1 MATSMIVITGPTASG
16 KTSRAVDVAHAVN
29 GEIISADSRQIY
41 CGMDLGTGKDLDE
54 YGDITYHMIDIC
66 PAGYRYN
73 LFEFLRDEAIVR
85 NDIVS
90 RGKMPVLCGGT
101 GLYVE
106 SVLKGLSLPQVPE
119 NPKLR
124 EQLKGLSLEELAGML
139 ASMKALHNT
148 TDIDSVKRAIRAIEI
163 QEYYSEHPDEA
174 VTAVPHPVE
183 DAVIIG
189 VDIDRENRR
198 SRIEARLKSRLA
210 AGMADEVKG
219 LLDNGIS
226 PEDLIYYGLEYKFL
240 TLYVTGQLTFDEMYT
255 QLLIAIHQFAKRQM
269 TWFRG
274 MSRRGFDIH
283 WIPWDAERCE
293 FVERVLSFVKL

>member
-1 MATSMIVITGPTASG
+1 M
-16 KTSRAVDVAHAVN
+16 AHAVN

>member
-1 MATSMIVITGPTASG
+1 MIVITGPTASG

-54 YGDITYHMIDIC
+54 YGDIPYHMIDIC

>member
-54 YGDITYHMIDIC
+54 YGDIPYHMIDIC